1 MAHFVVMMVL
11 LNQEKKSSRMHLYKK
26 LDEEDETNG

>member
-1 MAHFVVMMVL
+1 MAHFVVMMML
-11 LNQEKKSSRMHLYKK
+11 WNQEKKSSRMHLYKK